1 MIHILKSQK
10 TGKFHIGSI
19 ADAKNQELLSSS
31 EGVTHRSNA
40 IKNIRANM
48 KVWNSSDV
56 LVQDN
61 TGKKPKIILVTQ
73 KSQLV
78 SDSTKFETPYEPG
91 K

>member
-1 MIHILKSQK
+1 MIHISKSQK

>member
-1 MIHILKSQK
+1 MIHISKSQK
-10 TGKFHIGSI
+10 TGKFHIGRI